1 MKASLMIYSIVFL
14 AIFYSHHAMAQK
26 KGSKEYFVK
35 LLEQGKYRLAFDD
48 AYEIRKNEEY
58 GKNPFTSYIM
68 AKALCLIGETKK
80 AEAGFKFILTEYEM
94 VSQQKKFMLDE
105 MTKCGTPAAVKTS
118 LNKNMFTS
126 FIMNKQLSPRA
137 GSMGK
142 MGYVLDCNS
151 EPGAFKID
159 SNFDNSQAEKRIFE
173 IDQAKIAAGY
183 YRNFLEPGY
192 KVFPSGNFLI
202 ITRNANALTAA
213 AANSIAKRLNNGI
226 EYFHNAFNLRKPGKI
241 IAVFLLNN
249 NAGLQQMA
257 KKLHGITLSKS
268 NIGYSN
274 LSDLTLL
281 GISSES
287 KIGTLYHELFHLT
300 VRADIGDIP
309 GWLDEGVASLY
320 ETSHWQG
327 NSLLGNVSNWRTMVL
342 NENRKAGKPLPQL
355 AQLIDENWD
364 GFFFNETNTA
374 CDVALNYAMAK
385 HFAIYLQ
392 EQNLLKPVLQAFKNR
407 KNVFSDVNTTTNESS
422 ESVLARATGKSMEK
436 LQADFF
442 NWLKDVYKIPV
453 EPDLGAVYSK
463 LYYYSEMLPIDNNGN
478 ALKADN
484 DKYKTVLQSGSLPSG
499 FFARLKK
506 HMDNCD
512 KAIANKHH

>member
-1 MKASLMIYSIVFL
+1 MKARIMICSIVLLMIS
-14 AIFYSHHAMAQK
+14 YSHYAVAQK

-35 LLEQGKYRLAFDD
+35 LLEQGKYKQAFDD

-68 AKALCLIGETKK
+68 AKALCLSGETQK

-94 VSQQKKFMLDE
+94 VTRQKKFMLDE
-105 MTKCGTPAAVKTS
+105 MTRCGTSATVKTS
-118 LNKNMFTS
+118 LDKTIFTN

-142 MGYVLDCNS
+142 MGYVLDCRS

-159 SNFDNSQAEKRIFE
+159 TNFDNSQAEKRIFE
-173 IDQAKIAAGY
+173 IDQAKAATGY
-183 YRNFLEPGY
+183 YRNFLGPGY
-192 KVFPSGNFLI
+192 KIFPSGNFLI

-213 AANSIAKRLNNGI
+213 AAERIAKKLNNGI
-226 EYFHNAFNLRKPGKI
+226 DFFHHAFDLKKPGKMI
-241 IAVFLLNN
+241 TVFLLNDN
-249 NAGLQQMA
+249 TGLQQMA

-287 KIGTLYHELFHLT
+287 KVGTLYHELFHLT

-320 ETSHWQG
+320 ETSHWEG
-327 NSLLGNVSNWRTMVL
+327 DSLLGNVDNWRTLVL

-355 AQLIDENWD
+355 KQLIDENWD
-364 GFFFNETNTA
+364 GFFFNETNTP
-374 CDVALNYAMAK
+374 CDVALNYAVAK

-392 EQNLLKPVLQAFKNR
+392 EQKLLKPVLQAFKDR
-407 KNVFSDVNTTTNESS
+407 KNVFSDMTMTTNESS
-422 ESVLARATGKSMEK
+422 ETVLARATGQSMEK
-436 LQADFF
+436 LQEDFS
-442 NWLKDVYKIPV
+442 NWLKDIYKIPV
-453 EPDLGAVYSK
+453 EPELGAVYSK
-463 LYYYSEMLPIDNNGN
+463 LNYYNDMLPADSNGQ

-484 DKYKTVLQSGSLPSG
+484 RKYLSVLQTRNFPSG
-499 FFARLKK
+499 FFTQLKK

-512 KAIANKHH
+512 KAIANKYH

>member
-1 MKASLMIYSIVFL
+1 MKAHLIICSIVCLTVF
-14 AIFYSHHAMAQK
+14 FGYHAVAQK

-35 LLEQGKYRLAFDD
+35 LLEQGKYKQAFDD

-58 GKNPFTSYIM
+58 GKNPFTSYVM
-68 AKALCLIGETKK
+68 AKALCLNGDTKK

-94 VSQQKKFMLDE
+94 VTRQKKFMLDE
-105 MTKCGTPAAVKTS
+105 MTRCRMPVAEKPS
-118 LNKNMFTS
+118 LNKNMFTN

-142 MGYVLDCNS
+142 MGYVLDCRS

-159 SNFDNSQAEKRIFE
+159 TNFDNSQAEKRIFE
-173 IDQAKIAAGY
+173 LDQAKTAADY
-183 YRNFLEPGY
+183 YRNFLGPGY
-192 KVFPSGNFLI
+192 KIFPSGNFLI

-213 AANSIAKRLNNGI
+213 AAKSIAQRLNKGI

-241 IAVFLLNN
+241 ITVFLLND

-287 KIGTLYHELFHLT
+287 KVGTLYHELFHLT

-320 ETSHWQG
+320 ETSHWEG

-355 AQLIDENWD
+355 SQLIDENWD

-392 EQNLLKPVLQAFKNR
+392 QQNLLKPVLQAFKDR
-407 KNVFSDVNTTTNESS
+407 KNVFSDIDMTTNESS
-422 ESVLARATGKSMEK
+422 ETVLAGATGKSMEK
-436 LQADFF
+436 LQTDFS

-453 EPDLGAVYSK
+453 EPELGAVYTK
-463 LYYYSEMLPIDNNGN
+463 LNYYSEMLPADSNGKI
-478 ALKADN
+478 LRADN
-484 DKYKTVLQSGSLPSG
+484 LKYKTVLQTRNFPSG
-499 FFARLKK
+499 FFAQLKK
-506 HMDNCD
+506 HMDSCD
-512 KAIANKHH
+512 RAIANKNY

>member
-1 MKASLMIYSIVFL
+1 MKALFL
-14 AIFYSHHAMAQK
+14 VCMVILLTAFYSHQVMAQK

-35 LLEQGKYRLAFDD
+35 LLEQGKYKLAFND
-48 AYEIRKNEEY
+48 AYEMRKNEEY

-68 AKALCLIGETKK
+68 AKALCLSGETKK
-80 AEAGFKFILTEYEM
+80 AESGFKFILTEYEM
-94 VSQQKKFMLDE
+94 VAQQKKFMLDE
-105 MTKCGTPAAVKTS
+105 MTKCGTPVAIKTA
-118 LNKNMFTS
+118 LDKNMFTS

-142 MGYVLDCNS
+142 MGYVLSCNS

-159 SNFDNSQAEKRIFE
+159 TNFDNSQAEKRIFE
-173 IDQAKIAAGY
+173 IDQSKAATSY
-183 YRNFLEPGY
+183 YRNFLGSGY
-192 KVFPSGNFLI
+192 KVFPSDNFII

-213 AANSIAKRLNNGI
+213 AANSIAKKLNNGI
-226 EYFHNAFNLRKPGKI
+226 EFFHNAFNLRKPGKI
-241 IAVFLLNN
+241 IAVFLLND

-287 KIGTLYHELFHLT
+287 KVGTLYHELFHLT

-320 ETSHWQG
+320 ETSHWE
-327 NSLLGNVSNWRTMVL
+327 NNNLLGNVINWRTMVL
-342 NENRKAGKPLPQL
+342 NENLKAGKPLPQL
-355 AQLIDENWD
+355 SQLIDENWD

-392 EQNLLKPVLQAFKNR
+392 EQNLLKSVLQAFKDR
-407 KNVFSDVNTTTNESS
+407 KNVFSDVNATTNESP
-422 ESVLARATGKSMEK
+422 EDILIKATGKSIEK
-436 LQADFF
+436 LQEDFS
-442 NWLKDVYKIPV
+442 NWLNAVYKIPV
-453 EPDLGAVYSK
+453 EPSLGAVYSK
-463 LYYYSEMLPIDNNGN
+463 LSYYSEMLPSDSNGN
-478 ALKADN
+478 ALRADN
-484 DKYKTVLQSGSLPSG
+484 TKYKAIMQSRNFPAG
-499 FFARLKK
+499 FFGQLKK

-512 KAIANKHH
+512 RVIANRRH